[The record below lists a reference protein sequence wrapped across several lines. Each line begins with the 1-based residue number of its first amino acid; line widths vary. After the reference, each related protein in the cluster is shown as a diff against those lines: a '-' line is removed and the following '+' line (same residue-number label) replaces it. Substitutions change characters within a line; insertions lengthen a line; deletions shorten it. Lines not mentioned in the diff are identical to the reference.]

1 MAGTVSA
8 GTIVYEVDMDT
19 AGILQG
25 RRDIDAALNGLN
37 GSMGRLEAGLNR
49 TERSLSSIEGTMS
62 SLTGVAKALIA
73 ALSVQQVGAYAQAWQ
88 DLSNKLANAV
98 RDSVPP
104 FETLADVTERVF
116 DISQKTRSGLD
127 ATATLYARLERSTRS
142 YGVTVEDITR
152 LTTIINQGF
161 VVSGATAEEASNAII
176 QLAQGLASGALRGD
190 EFNSVN
196 EQGNRLM
203 IALADSMNVSI
214 GALRNMAAEGKLTT
228 EVIVN
233 GLLSQGD
240 KIGQEFAKTTATIS
254 QSLEIANNNIT
265 KFFGEN
271 ATVKAGVKIF
281 SDSVISLSENLE
293 ALSTTL
299 TIVAGIMG
307 ARYVGA
313 LTMATSAKIADTAAT
328 IASANASKVAAKDA
342 EFEAAAKLRLA
353 QADKSAALSALNVA
367 QARLNTLKATNAE
380 SVEEV
385 KLATAGAATIRT
397 QIAQIES
404 EKALEVTRLKAQITD
419 QGRIATATRMAQ
431 LQQASAALTTRLAAA
446 EAAAS
451 TARATAIAKAEA
463 EVSAARITAATT
475 TGAATAANGRYIAS
489 QEAAVVANRAAAAS
503 LTLMKGAL
511 SLIGGPAG
519 LAMIA
524 AAAVFYWW
532 QQAKQARE
540 EAIAFAD
547 GLDRLNAAM
556 SSMTNTQL
564 RGAIG
569 DANTSIR
576 AQKEA
581 VAELEGEV
589 NKLTARYS
597 KFTPEAQKYAD
608 SMGQGTEFAQR
619 QSEVSDELARK
630 TRDLQAAK
638 DKLSRTEDTAAEA
651 TRTLTNNMLSA
662 MGVHDQLIEKSWSLE
677 QVQGAVAKAFGET
690 ADEINRAN
698 QAGKSFDPKA
708 LQISPATK
716 EGDKVIA
723 TLEEQNELLKIQDER
738 ERAIAKARM
747 QAAKVTDNQNQISAA
762 GRLAAENYDL
772 EKSEEARKK
781 AQQES
786 ERQGK
791 KSASSAESVAQKL
804 ANLKQQAELA
814 AGSTQQLSREQAI
827 LTAQQSL
834 GAAATQKDLEL
845 AGQYAAAKWDTANAL
860 KAQAAAEK
868 LLPEARENASYKQD
882 VQDLNT
888 ALAAKKISQ
897 EQFNQTS
904 ERLEATHQANLAK
917 IRAQQAVT
925 PQQEA
930 VAQVDPVQQ
939 LANQH
944 AQQLALIQQFE
955 QQGLLAHQ
963 NALALKNAADT
974 QYEQQRTA
982 AQWELLSQQSL
993 GYSMLTSAV
1002 DAFSGNASN
1011 ALTGLITGTMSA
1023 QDAMRSLGNTM
1034 LNSVVNALVQV
1045 GVEALKN
1052 FIIGQTLGAASTAA
1066 SVGMATTTAAAWAP
1080 AAALASLASFGA
1092 NSAPAMA
1099 GIASTVGLAQ
1109 GLALAGARYNGG
1121 PVSAGSMYQVGE
1133 RGKPEIY
1140 QASTG
1145 KQYMIPGDNGRVIS
1159 NKEMTAGGGG
1169 GVILNINNYSSASVD
1184 AQATQGSDGTWT
1196 IDAFIADMN
1205 NGGPASQAITS
1216 NLNVKRTPRG
1226 QG

>member
-19 AGILQG
+19 ARLLQG
-25 RRDIDAALNGLN
+25 RRDIDDALNGLN

-142 YGVTVEDITR
+142 YGVSVEDITR

-161 VVSGATAEEASNAII
+161 VVSGSTAEEASNAII

-228 EVIVN
+228 DVIVN

-271 ATVKAGVKIF
+271 ATVKTGVKIF
-281 SDSVISLSENLE
+281 SDSVISLSENLDV
-293 ALSTTL
+293 LSTTL
-299 TIVAGIMG
+299 TIVAGVMG

-313 LTMATSAKIADTAAT
+313 LTMATSAKIADIAASRQQ
-328 IASANASKVAAKDA
+328 AVAESQAAQAALVAANSAQRKALADKEAALSSLALAQAEYNVAKGSAAEMLAMDALVAAKTRATTASLALA
-342 EFEAAAKLRLA
+342 EAETA
-353 QADKSAALSALNVA
+353 Q
-367 QARLNTLKATNAE
+367 
-380 SVEEV
+380 
-385 KLATAGAATIRT
+385 
-397 QIAQIES
+397 
-404 EKALEVTRLKAQITD
+404 
-419 QGRIATATRMAQ
+419 
-431 LQQASAALTTRLAAA
+431 
-446 EAAAS
+446 AAAS
-451 TARATAIAKAEA
+451 AR
-463 EVSAARITAATT
+463 
-475 TGAATAANGRYIAS
+475 AATAA
-489 QEAAVVANRAAAAS
+489 RAASIGIGMAR
-503 LTLMKGAL
+503 GAL
-511 SLIGGPAG
+511 ALIGGPAG
-519 LAMIA
+519 AAMLAAGAI
-524 AAAVFYWW
+524 FYFWQKA
-532 QQAKQARE
+532 QQAKE

-547 GLDRLNAAM
+547 GLDKLNAAM
-556 SSMTNTQL
+556 NAMSNTQL
-564 RGAIG
+564 RGAIA
-569 DANTSIR
+569 DANNSIR
-576 AQKEA
+576 AQKEDVA
-581 VAELEGEV
+581 DLQSEVDSLRDRYQNFTPAAQEVAE
-589 NKLTARYS
+589 
-597 KFTPEAQKYAD
+597 
-608 SMGQGTEFAQR
+608 SMGQGADFAR
-619 QSEVSDELARK
+619 QQAEVSDELARK
-630 TRDLQAAK
+630 TRDLEAAK
-638 DKLSRTEDTAAEA
+638 DKLSRTEETASEA
-651 TRTLTNNMLSA
+651 TRTLTNNMLTA

-786 ERQGK
+786 EQQGK

-804 ANLKQQAELA
+804 ANLKQQSELA
-814 AGSTQQLSREQAI
+814 AGSTQELSREQAM
-827 LTAQQSL
+827 LNAEQSL
-834 GAAATQKDLEL
+834 GKGATQ
-845 AGQYAAAKWDTANAL
+845 AQIAQARQYAAEKWDTANAI
-860 KAQAAAEK
+860 KAEAAAQK

-882 VQDLNT
+882 VEDLKT
-888 ALAAKKISQ
+888 ALAAKKI
-897 EQFNQTS
+897 NQDQYNKTA
-904 ERLEATHQANLAK
+904 ERLEENHQVNLAK
-917 IRAQQAVT
+917 IRAQQVVT
-925 PQQEA
+925 PQQSALGEI
-930 VAQVDPVQQ
+930 DPVQQ
-939 LANQH
+939 LENQH

-955 QQGLLAHQ
+955 TQKGQITQRGLELM
-963 NALALKNAADT
+963 NAANT
-974 QYEQQRTA
+974 QYEQARIA
-982 AQWELLSQQSL
+982 AQWEIYRNQSTTNQL
-993 GYSMLTSAV
+993 MADAV
-1002 DAFSGNASN
+1002 DSLQSGATNAI
-1011 ALTGLITGTMSA
+1011 TGLINGT
-1023 QDAMRSLGNTM
+1023 QSLQESFANIGTTI
-1034 LNSVVNALVQV
+1034 LNSVVGSLVQM
-1045 GVEALKN
+1045 GIEWAKSQLM
-1052 FIIGQTLGAASTAA
+1052 GQAAAAASLASTMAQATVAA
-1066 SVGMATTTAAAWAP
+1066 SAWAP
-1080 AAALASLASFGA
+1080 AALSASIATMGSAAAVGQTAYAGSLLAAKG
-1092 NSAPAMA
+1092 MA
-1099 GIASTVGLAQ
+1099 V
-1109 GLALAGARYNGG
+1109 AGAREHGG
-1121 PVSAGSMYQVGE
+1121 PVNANSMYRVGE
-1133 RGKPEIY
+1133 GGKPEIY
-1140 QASTG
+1140 QANNGS
-1145 KQYMIPGDNGRVIS
+1145 QYMIPGDNGRVIS
-1159 NKEMTAGGGG
+1159 NRDMQGGGSGGSSFNPVMNLVINTTG
-1169 GVILNINNYSSASVD
+1169 GVGDEEIARLRKAWNNDMLKMMVD
-1184 AQATQGSDGTWT
+1184 QSTRPGGLLQGRRKS
-1196 IDAFIADMN
+1196 
-1205 NGGPASQAITS
+1205 
-1216 NLNVKRTPRG
+1216 
-1226 QG
+1226 

>member
-127 ATATLYARLERSTRS
+127 ATATLYARLERSTRG
-142 YGVTVEDITR
+142 YGVSVEDITR

-203 IALADSMNVSI
+203 IALADSLNVSI

-228 EVIVN
+228 DVIVN

-271 ATVKAGVKIF
+271 ATVKTGVKIF
-281 SDSVISLSENLE
+281 SDSVISLSENLDV
-293 ALSTTL
+293 LSATL
-299 TIVAGIMG
+299 TIVAGVMG

-313 LTMATSAKIADTAAT
+313 LTMATSAKIADIAASRQQVVADNQTAQA
-328 IASANASKVAAKDA
+328 ALVAANSVQRKALADKEAALSSLALAQAEYNVAKGSAAEMLAMDALVAAKTRATTASIALA
-342 EFEAAAKLRLA
+342 EAETA
-353 QADKSAALSALNVA
+353 Q
-367 QARLNTLKATNAE
+367 
-380 SVEEV
+380 
-385 KLATAGAATIRT
+385 
-397 QIAQIES
+397 
-404 EKALEVTRLKAQITD
+404 
-419 QGRIATATRMAQ
+419 
-431 LQQASAALTTRLAAA
+431 
-446 EAAAS
+446 AAAS
-451 TARATAIAKAEA
+451 AR
-463 EVSAARITAATT
+463 
-475 TGAATAANGRYIAS
+475 AATAA
-489 QEAAVVANRAAAAS
+489 RAASIGIGMAR
-503 LTLMKGAL
+503 GAL
-511 SLIGGPAG
+511 ALIGGPAG
-519 LAMIA
+519 AAMLAAGAI
-524 AAAVFYWW
+524 FYFWQKA
-532 QQAKQARE
+532 QQAKE

-547 GLDRLNAAM
+547 GLDKLNAAM
-556 SSMTNTQL
+556 NAMSNTQL
-564 RGAIG
+564 RGAIA
-569 DANTSIR
+569 DANNSIR

-581 VAELEGEV
+581 VADLQSEV
-589 NKLTARYS
+589 DSLRDRYQN
-597 KFTPEAQKYAD
+597 FTPAAQKVAE
-608 SMGQGTEFAQR
+608 SMGQGTDFAR
-619 QSEVSDELARK
+619 QQAEVSDELARK
-630 TRDLQAAK
+630 TRDLEAAK
-638 DKLSRTEDTAAEA
+638 DKLSRTEETASEA
-651 TRTLTNNMLSA
+651 TRTLTNNMLTA

-716 EGDKVIA
+716 EGDKVIS

-747 QAAKVTDNQNQISAA
+747 QAAKVTGNQNQISAA

-786 ERQGK
+786 EQQGK

-804 ANLKQQAELA
+804 ANLKQQSELA
-814 AGSTQQLSREQAI
+814 ADSTNNLSREQAI
-827 LTAQQSL
+827 LNAQQSL
-834 GAAATQKDLEL
+834 GKGATKEQIAL
-845 AGQYAAAKWDTANAL
+845 AGQYAAAKWDTVNAL

-1052 FIIGQTLGAASTAA
+1052 FIIGQTLGAAATAA
-1066 SVGMATTTAAAWAP
+1066 GASQAAILATAWAP
-1080 AAALASLASFGA
+1080 AAAMASLASFGA
-1092 NSAPAMA
+1092 NSVPAMT

-1109 GLALAGARYNGG
+1109 GLALTGMRYNGG
-1121 PVSAGSMYQVGE
+1121 PVNAGGLYQVGE
-1133 RGKPEIY
+1133 RGRPEIY

-1145 KQYMIPGDNGRVIS
+1145 KQYMIPGDNGKVIS
-1159 NKEMTAGGGG
+1159 NKDMQSGS
-1169 GVILNINNYSSASVD
+1169 GVIINNIVQNYTSATVD
-1184 AQATQGSDGTWT
+1184 SQGTVNSDGSITLTT
-1196 IDAFIADMN
+1196 IIADLN
-1205 NGGPASQAITS
+1205 NGGPISQGITS
-1216 NLNVKRTPRG
+1216 NFNVKRTPNG

>member
-8 GTIVYEVDMDT
+8 GKIVYEVDMDT

-127 ATATLYARLERSTRS
+127 ATATLYARLERSTRG
-142 YGVTVEDITR
+142 YGVSVEDITR

-203 IALADSMNVSI
+203 IALADSLNVSI

-228 EVIVN
+228 DVIVN

-271 ATVKAGVKIF
+271 ATVKTGVKIF
-281 SDSVISLSENLE
+281 SDSVISLSENLDV
-293 ALSTTL
+293 LSATL
-299 TIVAGIMG
+299 TIVAGVMG

-313 LTMATSAKIADTAAT
+313 LTMATSAKIADIAASRQQVVADNQTAQA
-328 IASANASKVAAKDA
+328 ALVAANSVQRKALADKEAALSSLALAQAEYNVAKGSAAEMLAMDALVAAKTRATTASIALA
-342 EFEAAAKLRLA
+342 EAETA
-353 QADKSAALSALNVA
+353 Q
-367 QARLNTLKATNAE
+367 
-380 SVEEV
+380 
-385 KLATAGAATIRT
+385 
-397 QIAQIES
+397 
-404 EKALEVTRLKAQITD
+404 
-419 QGRIATATRMAQ
+419 
-431 LQQASAALTTRLAAA
+431 
-446 EAAAS
+446 AAAS
-451 TARATAIAKAEA
+451 AR
-463 EVSAARITAATT
+463 
-475 TGAATAANGRYIAS
+475 AATAA
-489 QEAAVVANRAAAAS
+489 RAASIGIGMAR
-503 LTLMKGAL
+503 GAL
-511 SLIGGPAG
+511 ALIGGPAG
-519 LAMIA
+519 AAMLAAGAI
-524 AAAVFYWW
+524 FYFWQKA
-532 QQAKQARE
+532 QQAKE

-547 GLDRLNAAM
+547 GLDKLNAAM
-556 SSMTNTQL
+556 NAMSNTQL
-564 RGAIG
+564 RGAIA
-569 DANTSIR
+569 DANNSIR

-581 VAELEGEV
+581 VADLQSEV
-589 NKLTARYS
+589 DSLRDRYQN
-597 KFTPEAQKYAD
+597 FTPAAQKVAE
-608 SMGQGTEFAQR
+608 SMGQGTDFAR
-619 QSEVSDELARK
+619 QQAEVSDELARK
-630 TRDLQAAK
+630 TRDLEAAK
-638 DKLSRTEDTAAEA
+638 DKLSRTEETASEA
-651 TRTLTNNMLSA
+651 TRTLTNNMLTA

-716 EGDKVIA
+716 EGDKVIS

-747 QAAKVTDNQNQISAA
+747 QAAKVTGNQNQISAA

-786 ERQGK
+786 EQQGK

-804 ANLKQQAELA
+804 ANLKQQSELA
-814 AGSTQQLSREQAI
+814 ADSTNNLSREQAI
-827 LTAQQSL
+827 LNAQQSL
-834 GAAATQKDLEL
+834 GKGATKEQIAL
-845 AGQYAAAKWDTANAL
+845 AGQYAAAKWDTVNAP

-1045 GVEALKN
+1045 GVEA
-1052 FIIGQTLGAASTAA
+1052 
-1066 SVGMATTTAAAWAP
+1066 
-1080 AAALASLASFGA
+1080 
-1092 NSAPAMA
+1092 
-1099 GIASTVGLAQ
+1099 
-1109 GLALAGARYNGG
+1109 
-1121 PVSAGSMYQVGE
+1121 
-1133 RGKPEIY
+1133 
-1140 QASTG
+1140 
-1145 KQYMIPGDNGRVIS
+1145 
-1159 NKEMTAGGGG
+1159 
-1169 GVILNINNYSSASVD
+1169 
-1184 AQATQGSDGTWT
+1184 
-1196 IDAFIADMN
+1196 
-1205 NGGPASQAITS
+1205 
-1216 NLNVKRTPRG
+1216 
-1226 QG
+1226 

>member
-1 MAGTVSA
+1 MDGTVSA

-142 YGVTVEDITR
+142 YGVSVEDITR

-161 VVSGATAEEASNAII
+161 VVSGSTAEEASNAII

-228 EVIVN
+228 DVIVN

-271 ATVKAGVKIF
+271 ATVKTGVKIF
-281 SDSVISLSENLE
+281 SDSVISLSENLDV
-293 ALSTTL
+293 LSTTL
-299 TIVAGIMG
+299 TIVAGVMG

-313 LTMATSAKIADTAAT
+313 LTMATSAKIADIAASRQQVVADNQTAQA
-328 IASANASKVAAKDA
+328 ALVAANSVQRKALADKEAALSSLALAQAEYNVAKGSAAEMLAMDALVAAKTRATTASLALA
-342 EFEAAAKLRLA
+342 EAETA
-353 QADKSAALSALNVA
+353 Q
-367 QARLNTLKATNAE
+367 
-380 SVEEV
+380 
-385 KLATAGAATIRT
+385 
-397 QIAQIES
+397 
-404 EKALEVTRLKAQITD
+404 
-419 QGRIATATRMAQ
+419 
-431 LQQASAALTTRLAAA
+431 
-446 EAAAS
+446 AAAS
-451 TARATAIAKAEA
+451 AR
-463 EVSAARITAATT
+463 
-475 TGAATAANGRYIAS
+475 AATAA
-489 QEAAVVANRAAAAS
+489 RAASIGIGMAR
-503 LTLMKGAL
+503 GAL
-511 SLIGGPAG
+511 ALIGGPAG
-519 LAMIA
+519 AAMLAAGAI
-524 AAAVFYWW
+524 FYFWQKA
-532 QQAKQARE
+532 QQAKE

-547 GLDRLNAAM
+547 GLDKLNAAM
-556 SSMTNTQL
+556 NAMSNTQL
-564 RGAIG
+564 RGAIA
-569 DANTSIR
+569 DANNSIR

-581 VAELEGEV
+581 VADLQSEV
-589 NKLTARYS
+589 DSLRDRYQN
-597 KFTPEAQKYAD
+597 FTPAAQKVAE
-608 SMGQGTEFAQR
+608 SMGQGTDFAR
-619 QSEVSDELARK
+619 QQAEVSDELARK
-630 TRDLQAAK
+630 TRDLEAAK
-638 DKLSRTEDTAAEA
+638 DKLSRTEETASEA
-651 TRTLTNNMLSA
+651 TRTLTNNMLTA

-677 QVQGAVAKAFGET
+677 QVQGAVAKAFGDT

-698 QAGKSFDPKA
+698 QAGQNFDPKA

-716 EGDKVIA
+716 EGDKLILN
-723 TLEEQNELLKIQDER
+723 LEEQNELLKIQDER
-738 ERAIAKARM
+738 QRAVVKAQM
-747 QAAKVTDNQNQISAA
+747 QAAKVTDNKNQISSA
-762 GRLAAENYDL
+762 GKLAGENYDL
-772 EKSEEARKK
+772 QKAEEARKK

-786 ERQGK
+786 EQQGK

-814 AGSTQQLSREQAI
+814 ADSTEELSREQAI
-827 LTAQQSL
+827 LRAQQSL
-834 GAAATQKDLEL
+834 GNSATQEQIKK
-845 AGQYAAAKWDTANAL
+845 AGEYAAKAWDASAAAKGVTEAL
-860 KAQAAAEK
+860 KAMPLQAENKSYAESMQNLKAALNAGKIDLKEYNAATEK
-868 LLPEARENASYKQD
+868 M
-882 VQDLNT
+882 
-888 ALAAKKISQ
+888 AL
-897 EQFNQTS
+897 E
-904 ERLEATHQANLAK
+904 HQNNLAK
-917 IRAQQAVT
+917 INAQATVNPVASARA
-925 PQQEA
+925 E
-930 VAQVDPVQQ
+930 VDPVQQ
-939 LANQH
+939 LVNENNQK
-944 AQQLALIQQFE
+944 LALMQQYQQQE
-955 QQGLLAHQ
+955 QAILQQSYQKGKISYDQFVAAKAATDAQ
-963 NALALKNAADT
+963 YLALKTAQEN
-974 QYEQQRTA
+974 QFNEQMTA
-982 AQWELLSQQSL
+982 AQWQLLSQQGL
-993 GYSMLTSAV
+993 GYEMLTSAV

-1052 FIIGQTLGAASTAA
+1052 FIIGQTLGAAATSA
-1066 SVGMATTTAAAWAP
+1066 SATEAVILAKAWAP
-1080 AAALASLASFGA
+1080 AAAFASLASFGG
-1092 NSAPAMA
+1092 NSVPAMT

-1109 GLALAGARYNGG
+1109 GLALTGMRYNGG
-1121 PVSAGSMYQVGE
+1121 PVNAGGLYQVGE

-1140 QASTG
+1140 QASSG
-1145 KQYMIPGDNGRVIS
+1145 KQYMIPGDNGKVIS
-1159 NKEMTAGGGG
+1159 NKDMTAGGGG
-1169 GVILNINNYSSASVD
+1169 IQVSVIFNDMSSGQHMYD
-1184 AQATQGSDGTWT
+1184 ARATQAGNTLT
-1196 IDAFIADMN
+1196 VEAFVADMN
-1205 NGGPASQAITS
+1205 NGGIMSQAITG
-1216 NLNVKRTPRG
+1216 NTTAKRTPRG

>member
-1 MAGTVSA
+1 MDGTVSA

-142 YGVTVEDITR
+142 YGVSVEDITR

-161 VVSGATAEEASNAII
+161 VVSGSTAEEASNAII

-228 EVIVN
+228 DVIVN

-271 ATVKAGVKIF
+271 ATVKTGVKIF
-281 SDSVISLSENLE
+281 SDSVITLSENLDV
-293 ALSTTL
+293 LSATL
-299 TIVAGIMG
+299 TIVAGVMG

-313 LTMATSAKIADTAAT
+313 LTMATSAKIADIAASRQQVVADNQTAQA
-328 IASANASKVAAKDA
+328 ALVAANSVQRKALADKEAALSSLALAQAEYNVAKGSAAEMLAMDALVAAKTRATTASLALA
-342 EFEAAAKLRLA
+342 EAETA
-353 QADKSAALSALNVA
+353 Q
-367 QARLNTLKATNAE
+367 
-380 SVEEV
+380 
-385 KLATAGAATIRT
+385 
-397 QIAQIES
+397 
-404 EKALEVTRLKAQITD
+404 
-419 QGRIATATRMAQ
+419 
-431 LQQASAALTTRLAAA
+431 
-446 EAAAS
+446 AAAS
-451 TARATAIAKAEA
+451 AR
-463 EVSAARITAATT
+463 
-475 TGAATAANGRYIAS
+475 AATAA
-489 QEAAVVANRAAAAS
+489 RAASVGIGMAR
-503 LTLMKGAL
+503 GAL
-511 SLIGGPAG
+511 ALIGGPAG
-519 LAMIA
+519 AAMLAAGAI
-524 AAAVFYWW
+524 FYFWQKA
-532 QQAKQARE
+532 QQAKE

-547 GLDRLNAAM
+547 GLDKLNAAM
-556 SSMTNTQL
+556 NAMSNTQL
-564 RGAIG
+564 RGAIA
-569 DANTSIR
+569 DANNSIR

-581 VAELEGEV
+581 VADLQSEV
-589 NKLTARYS
+589 DSLRDRYQN
-597 KFTPEAQKYAD
+597 FTPAAQKVAE
-608 SMGQGTEFAQR
+608 SMGQGADFAR
-619 QSEVSDELARK
+619 QQAEVSDDLARK
-630 TRDLQAAK
+630 TRDLEAAK
-638 DKLSRTEDTAAEA
+638 DKLSRTEETASEA
-651 TRTLTNNMLSA
+651 TRTLTNNMLTA

-772 EKSEEARKK
+772 EKSEEARNK

-786 ERQGK
+786 EQQGK

-814 AGSTQQLSREQAI
+814 ADSTEELSREQAI
-827 LTAQQSL
+827 LRAQQSL
-834 GAAATQKDLEL
+834 GNSATQEQIKK
-845 AGQYAAAKWDTANAL
+845 AGEYAAKAWDASAAAKGVTEAL
-860 KAQAAAEK
+860 KAMPLQAENKSYAESMQNLKAALNAGKIDLKEYNAATEK
-868 LLPEARENASYKQD
+868 M
-882 VQDLNT
+882 
-888 ALAAKKISQ
+888 AL
-897 EQFNQTS
+897 E
-904 ERLEATHQANLAK
+904 HQNNLAK
-917 IRAQQAVT
+917 INAQAAVNPVASARA
-925 PQQEA
+925 E
-930 VAQVDPVQQ
+930 VDPVQQ
-939 LANQH
+939 LVNENNQK
-944 AQQLALIQQFE
+944 LALLQQYQQQE
-955 QQGLLAHQ
+955 QAILQQSYQKGKINYDQFVAAKAATDAQ
-963 NALALKNAADT
+963 YLALKTAQEN
-974 QYEQQRTA
+974 QFNEQMTA
-982 AQWELLSQQSL
+982 AQWQLLSQQGL
-993 GYSMLTSAV
+993 GYEMLTSAV

-1011 ALTGLITGTMSA
+1011 ALTGLITGT
-1023 QDAMRSLGNTM
+1023 
-1034 LNSVVNALVQV
+1034 
-1045 GVEALKN
+1045 
-1052 FIIGQTLGAASTAA
+1052 
-1066 SVGMATTTAAAWAP
+1066 
-1080 AAALASLASFGA
+1080 
-1092 NSAPAMA
+1092 
-1099 GIASTVGLAQ
+1099 
-1109 GLALAGARYNGG
+1109 
-1121 PVSAGSMYQVGE
+1121 
-1133 RGKPEIY
+1133 
-1140 QASTG
+1140 
-1145 KQYMIPGDNGRVIS
+1145 
-1159 NKEMTAGGGG
+1159 
-1169 GVILNINNYSSASVD
+1169 
-1184 AQATQGSDGTWT
+1184 
-1196 IDAFIADMN
+1196 
-1205 NGGPASQAITS
+1205 
-1216 NLNVKRTPRG
+1216 
-1226 QG
+1226 

>member
-1 MAGTVSA
+1 MAENVGN
-8 GTIVYEVDMDT
+8 IYYEIDMDVRGLLS
-19 AGILQG
+19 AQQQVN
-25 RRDIDAALNGLN
+25 RRLD
-37 GSMGRLEAGLNR
+37 SLESGFDGTTRAVSG
-49 TERSLSSIEGTMS
+49 TERSMSGLSK
-62 SLTGVAKALIA
+62 VAVALA
-73 ALSVQQVGAYAQAWQ
+73 TALSAQQIGEYADAWANV
-88 DLSNKLANAV
+88 SNKLANSL
-98 RDSVPP
+98 RPN
-104 FETLADVTERVF
+104 EQLIDVTQRVF
-116 DISQKTRSGLD
+116 EITQQTRSSLE
-127 ATATLYARLERSTRS
+127 ATASLYSRLERATRQ
-142 YGVTVEDITR
+142 YGTSADDLAR

-161 VVSGATAEEASNAII
+161 VVSGASAQEAEDAII
-176 QLAQGLASGALRGD
+176 QLSQGLASGALRGD

-196 EQGNRLM
+196 ENGNRLM
-203 IALADSMNVSI
+203 VALADSMGVTI
-214 GALRNMAAEGKLTT
+214 GQMRQLAADGKLTT

-233 GLLSQGD
+233 GLLSQGAT
-240 KIGQEFAKTTATIS
+240 IGAEFAKTTATIS
-254 QSLEIANNNIT
+254 QSMQIAGNNIT

-271 ATVKAGVKIF
+271 ATVKSGVAVFNEAI
-281 SDSVISLSENLE
+281 ITASENIGL
-293 ALSTTL
+293 LSTVL
-299 TIVAGIMG
+299 TGVAAVMG
-307 ARYVGA
+307 SRFVGA
-313 LTMATSAKIADTAAT
+313 LTMSAAAQVQSTFAAQRHASANSQVAQTALVAATSAQRKA
-328 IASANASKVAAKDA
+328 
-342 EFEAAAKLRLA
+342 L
-353 QADKSAALSALNVA
+353 ADKEAALSALALAQAEYNVA
-367 QARLNTLKATNAE
+367 RGSAAE
-380 SVEEV
+380 MLAMDALIAAKSR
-385 KLATAGAATIRT
+385 ATAASITL
-397 QIAQIES
+397 AQAE
-404 EKALEVTRLKAQITD
+404 TAQ
-419 QGRIATATRMAQ
+419 
-431 LQQASAALTTRLAAA
+431 
-446 EAAAS
+446 AAAS
-451 TARATAIAKAEA
+451 VR
-463 EVSAARITAATT
+463 
-475 TGAATAANGRYIAS
+475 AATAA
-489 QEAAVVANRAAAAS
+489 RAASAAIG
-503 LTLMKGAL
+503 LARGAL
-511 SLIGGPAG
+511 ALIGGPAG
-519 LAMIA
+519 AAMLAAGAI
-524 AAAVFYWW
+524 FYFWQKA
-532 QQAKQARE
+532 QQAKE

-547 GLDRLNAAM
+547 GLDKLNA
-556 SSMTNTQL
+556 SMTSMSNTQL
-564 RGAIG
+564 RGTIA
-569 DANTSIR
+569 DANNSIR

-581 VAELEGEV
+581 VADLQGEV
-589 NKLTARYS
+589 DSLRDRYQN
-597 KFTPEAQKYAD
+597 FTPAAQEVAE
-608 SMGQGTEFAQR
+608 SMGQGADFAR
-619 QSEVSDELARK
+619 QQAEVSDELARK
-630 TRDLQAAK
+630 TRDLEAAK
-638 DKLSRTEDTAAEA
+638 DKLSRTEETASEA
-651 TRTLTNNMLSA
+651 TRTLTNNMLTA

-677 QVQGAVAKAFGET
+677 QVQGAVAKAFGDT

-762 GRLAAENYDL
+762 GRMAAENYDL

-786 ERQGK
+786 EQQGK

-804 ANLKQQAELA
+804 EKLKQESELA
-814 AGSTQQLSREQAI
+814 AGTTKQLTREQQLLAAE
-827 LTAQQSL
+827 QSL
-834 GAAATQKDLEL
+834 GAHATEEQKKQARDYKAASLD
-845 AGQYAAAKWDTANAL
+845 AANAL

-882 VQDLNT
+882 VEDLNA

-897 EQFNQTS
+897 EQYNETS

-1145 KQYMIPGDNGRVIS
+1145 KQYMIPGDNGKVIS
-1159 NKEMTAGGGG
+1159 NKEMNAGGGVN
-1169 GVILNINNYSSASVD
+1169 VIINVQNMTGATFD
-1184 AQATQGSDGTWT
+1184 AQATSSGDGTIT
-1196 IDAFIADMN
+1196 VDAIIADLN
-1205 NGGPASQAITS
+1205 NGGPISQGITS
-1216 NLNVKRTPRG
+1216 NFNAKRTPRG
-1226 QG
+1226 QN

>member
-88 DLSNKLANAV
+88 DLSNKLENAV
-98 RDSVPP
+98 RESVPP

-142 YGVTVEDITR
+142 YGVSVEDITR

-161 VVSGATAEEASNAII
+161 VVSGSTAEEASNAII

-228 EVIVN
+228 DVIVN

-271 ATVKAGVKIF
+271 ATVKTGVKIF
-281 SDSVISLSENLE
+281 SDSVISLSENLDV
-293 ALSTTL
+293 LSATL
-299 TIVAGIMG
+299 TIVAGVMG

-313 LTMATSAKIADTAAT
+313 LTMATSAKIADIAASRQQVVADNQTAQA
-328 IASANASKVAAKDA
+328 ALVAANSVQRKALADKEAALSSLALAQAEYNVAKGSAAEMLAMDALVAAKTRATTASLALA
-342 EFEAAAKLRLA
+342 EAETA
-353 QADKSAALSALNVA
+353 Q
-367 QARLNTLKATNAE
+367 
-380 SVEEV
+380 
-385 KLATAGAATIRT
+385 
-397 QIAQIES
+397 
-404 EKALEVTRLKAQITD
+404 
-419 QGRIATATRMAQ
+419 
-431 LQQASAALTTRLAAA
+431 
-446 EAAAS
+446 AAAS
-451 TARATAIAKAEA
+451 AR
-463 EVSAARITAATT
+463 
-475 TGAATAANGRYIAS
+475 AATAA
-489 QEAAVVANRAAAAS
+489 RAASIGIGMAR
-503 LTLMKGAL
+503 GAL
-511 SLIGGPAG
+511 ALIGGPAG
-519 LAMIA
+519 AAMLAAGAI
-524 AAAVFYWW
+524 FYFWQKA
-532 QQAKQARE
+532 QQAKE

-547 GLDRLNAAM
+547 GLDKLNAAM
-556 SSMTNTQL
+556 NAMSNTQL
-564 RGAIG
+564 RGAIA
-569 DANTSIR
+569 DANNSIR

-581 VAELEGEV
+581 VADLQSEV
-589 NKLTARYS
+589 DSLRDRYQN
-597 KFTPEAQKYAD
+597 FTPAAQKVAE
-608 SMGQGTEFAQR
+608 SMGQGTDFAR
-619 QSEVSDELARK
+619 QQAEVSDELARK
-630 TRDLQAAK
+630 TRDLEAAK
-638 DKLSRTEDTAAEA
+638 DKLSRTEETASEA
-651 TRTLTNNMLSA
+651 TRTLTNNMLTA

-716 EGDKVIA
+716 EGDKVIS

-747 QAAKVTDNQNQISAA
+747 QAAKVTGNQNQISAA

-786 ERQGK
+786 EQQGK

-804 ANLKQQAELA
+804 ANLKQQSELA
-814 AGSTQQLSREQAI
+814 ADSTNKLSREQAI
-827 LTAQQSL
+827 LNAQQSL
-834 GAAATQKDLEL
+834 GKGATKEQIAL
-845 AGQYAAAKWDTANAL
+845 AGQYAAKKWDTANAI
-860 KAQAAAEK
+860 KAEAAAQK
-868 LLPEARENASYKQD
+868 LLPEAAENASYKQD
-882 VQDLNT
+882 VEDLNT

-897 EQFNQTS
+897 EQYNQTS
-904 ERLEATHQANLAK
+904 ERLAATHQANLAK
-917 IRAQQAVT
+917 IQAQQAVT

-930 VAQVDPVQQ
+930 VGGVDPVQQ
-939 LANQH
+939 LANEN
-944 AQQLALIQQFE
+944 AKKLALIQAYE
-955 QQGLLAHQ
+955 QQGLITHQ
-963 NALALKNAADT
+963 NAMALRAATDT
-974 QYEQQRTA
+974 QYEQVRIA
-982 AQWELLSQQSL
+982 AQWEIFRNQSMGNELLAASFDSL
-993 GYSMLTSAV
+993 A
-1002 DAFSGNASN
+1002 GNASN
-1011 ALTGLITGTMSA
+1011 ALTGIITGSMSA
-1023 QDAMRSLGNTM
+1023 QEAMQSLASNA
-1034 LNSVVNALVQV
+1034 LNSLINGFVQM
-1045 GVEALKN
+1045 GVDWVKSAVM
-1052 FIIGQTLGAASTAA
+1052 GAAAQTSAIATTTAAQTAGLATTTAASTAA
-1066 SVGMATTTAAAWAP
+1066 ATTTMAVWTP
-1080 AAALASLASFGA
+1080 AAAVASIGSFGGA
-1092 NSAPAMA
+1092 AAIGIAALIAAMAMA
-1099 GIASTVGLAQ
+1099 GGIAGK
-1109 GLALAGARYNGG
+1109 RKNGG
-1121 PVSAGSMYQVGE
+1121 PVSAGRTYQVGE
-1133 RGKPEIY
+1133 GGMPEIY
-1140 QASTG
+1140 QASNG
-1145 KQYMIPGDNGRVIS
+1145 SQYMIPGDNGKVIS
-1159 NKEMTAGGGG
+1159 NKQMNAGAGGSS
-1169 GVILNINNYSSASVD
+1169 VPVTINIQNYTGATVD
-1184 AQATQGSDGTWT
+1184 AQATQNGSGVT
-1196 IDAFIADMN
+1196 IDMIVADISQ
-1205 NGGPASQAITS
+1205 GGRIGQAIQQ
-1216 NLNVKRTPRG
+1216 NHQAPRKARG
-1226 QG
+1226 

>member
-19 AGILQG
+19 ARLLQG
-25 RRDIDAALNGLN
+25 RRDIDDALNGLN

-142 YGVTVEDITR
+142 YGVSVEDITR

-161 VVSGATAEEASNAII
+161 VVSGSTAEEASNAII

-271 ATVKAGVKIF
+271 ATVKTGVKIF
-281 SDSVISLSENLE
+281 SDSVISLSENLGV
-293 ALSTTL
+293 LSTTL
-299 TIVAGIMG
+299 TIVAGVMG

-313 LTMATSAKIADTAAT
+313 LTMATSAKIADIAASRQQVVADNQTAQA
-328 IASANASKVAAKDA
+328 ALVAANSVQRKALADKEAALSSLALAQAEYNVAKGSAAEMLAMDALVAAKTRATTASLALA
-342 EFEAAAKLRLA
+342 EAETA
-353 QADKSAALSALNVA
+353 Q
-367 QARLNTLKATNAE
+367 
-380 SVEEV
+380 
-385 KLATAGAATIRT
+385 
-397 QIAQIES
+397 
-404 EKALEVTRLKAQITD
+404 
-419 QGRIATATRMAQ
+419 
-431 LQQASAALTTRLAAA
+431 
-446 EAAAS
+446 AAAS
-451 TARATAIAKAEA
+451 AR
-463 EVSAARITAATT
+463 
-475 TGAATAANGRYIAS
+475 AATAA
-489 QEAAVVANRAAAAS
+489 RAASIGIGMAR
-503 LTLMKGAL
+503 GAL
-511 SLIGGPAG
+511 ALIGGPAG
-519 LAMIA
+519 AAMLAAGAI
-524 AAAVFYWW
+524 FYFWQKA

-547 GLDRLNAAM
+547 GLDKLNA
-556 SSMTNTQL
+556 SMTSMSNTQL
-564 RGAIG
+564 RGTIA
-569 DANTSIR
+569 DANNSIR

-581 VAELEGEV
+581 VADLQGEV
-589 NKLTARYS
+589 DSLRDRYQN
-597 KFTPEAQKYAD
+597 FTPAAQEVAE
-608 SMGQGTEFAQR
+608 SMGQGTDFAR
-619 QSEVSDELARK
+619 QQAEVSDELARK
-630 TRDLQAAK
+630 TRDLEAAK
-638 DKLSRTEDTAAEA
+638 DKLSRTEETASEA
-651 TRTLTNNMLSA
+651 TRTLTNNMLTA

-738 ERAIAKARM
+738 ARAIAKARM
-747 QAAKVTDNQNQISAA
+747 QAARVTDNQNQISAA

-786 ERQGK
+786 EQQGK

-814 AGSTQQLSREQAI
+814 AGSTQELSREQAM
-827 LTAQQSL
+827 LNAEQSL
-834 GAAATQKDLEL
+834 GKGATQAQIAE
-845 AGQYAAAKWDTANAL
+845 ARQYAATKWDTANAI

-882 VQDLNT
+882 VEDLNT

-917 IRAQQAVT
+917 IRADQAVT
-925 PQQEA
+925 PQQDA
-930 VAQVDPVQQ
+930 VGGIDPVQQ
-939 LANQH
+939 LANEN
-944 AQQLALIQQFE
+944 ARKLALIQAYE
-955 QQGLLAHQ
+955 QQGIITHQ
-963 NALALKNAADT
+963 NALMLRATADRE
-974 QYEQQRTA
+974 YEQARIA
-982 AQWELLSQQSL
+982 AQWEIYRNQSTTNQL
-993 GYSMLTSAV
+993 MADAV
-1002 DAFSGNASN
+1002 DSLQSGATNAI
-1011 ALTGLITGTMSA
+1011 TGLINGT
-1023 QDAMRSLGNTM
+1023 QSLQESFANIGTTI
-1034 LNSVVNALVQV
+1034 LGSVVGALVEMGMQWV
-1045 GVEALKN
+1045 KSQLM
-1052 FIIGQTLGAASTAA
+1052 GQAAAAASLASTMAQATVAA
-1066 SVGMATTTAAAWAP
+1066 SAWAP
-1080 AAALASLASFGA
+1080 AALSASIATMGSAAAVGQTAYAGSLLAAKG
-1092 NSAPAMA
+1092 MA
-1099 GIASTVGLAQ
+1099 V
-1109 GLALAGARYNGG
+1109 AGAREHGG
-1121 PVSAGSMYQVGE
+1121 PVSANSMYRVGE
-1133 RGKPEIY
+1133 GGKPEIY
-1140 QASTG
+1140 QASNG
-1145 KQYMIPGDNGRVIS
+1145 SQYMIPGDNGRVIS
-1159 NKEMTAGGGG
+1159 NRDM
-1169 GVILNINNYSSASVD
+1169 
-1184 AQATQGSDGTWT
+1184 QGSGSVGGSVVQNITFEINTTGGIDDATMAKMSQMMKQVSLNT
-1196 IDAFIADMN
+1196 IRDQQRP
-1205 NGGPASQAITS
+1205 NG
-1216 NLNVKRTPRG
+1216 LLRR
-1226 QG
+1226 